1 MYAGNGYGTKKESL
15 FGRWRLRTGR
25 RVRGWYRGGWLVIFG
40 LAWWLLF
47 FPTRIVA
54 LAPLSVVGQQIG
66 EQERGNPT
74 IVEQSSSLRRIP
86 EHTLSAA
93 AVLQGVVRSQYGR
106 AVPGASLELA
116 LVGGPR
122 YATGTDVEG
131 IFRLRGIRLGR
142 YELKIMC
149 EGFQALG
156 ISDLDLSSPDSF
168 AIELTMQSL
177 NAPTWQGNSGSGLP
191 GAERMPP
198 LEIVPGEPYPGLRSP
213 SSEAAEP
220 APEEIPP
227 ASANFSPTPDRWDI
241 ALPEWQR
248 YEKQRDVP
256 FVTGHWYDPFNR
268 NKLKGDYPIF
278 GQRWFFNF
286 TGTSE
291 TGFEGRRLPV
301 PSGLDS
307 VNRGE
312 SGFFGRGEQIFASEN
327 LRLSFDLFR
336 GDTSFRPVDFRI
348 RFTPEVSLNFLQ
360 ARERGIVNV
369 DPRKGTTRFDTHIGL
384 QEGFVEAKVHDLG
397 PSYDFV
403 SVRAGIQQFTSD
415 FRGFLFSEE
424 QPGVRIFGNLR
435 SNRYAYNAA
444 WFYFLEKNTNSGL
457 NTFQKRQQQVYLAN
471 LYIQD
476 FLAKGYTAQF
486 SFHFNRDYGGIHYD
500 DNGFLVR
507 PAPVGGVINGKI
519 NTHNIHAYYLG
530 WTGNGHI
537 GRINVSNA
545 FYQALGQDDFNA
557 IAGRRVDI
565 NARMGALELSVDKD
579 WVRYRASVFYATGDS
594 SNRSGSS
601 RRDGTAHGFDSIVDN
616 THFAGGDFSFWDSEG
631 IRLTGT
637 GVGLVSPGSLLPS
650 LRSNKEEGQA
660 NFVNPGLMLFNLG
673 VDFILTP
680 KLRTFVN
687 ANYLR
692 FDRTESLELLLFQNH
707 IRHGIGTD
715 FGAGVEYRPP
725 LSENIVIR
733 GGASALVPGQGFKDI
748 YNGRT
753 LLSLFANVKFQF

>member
-1 MYAGNGYGTKKESL
+1 
-15 FGRWRLRTGR
+15 
-25 RVRGWYRGGWLVIFG
+25 VRAWFRSRSLVIPG
-40 LAWWLLF
+40 LAWCFLLY
-47 FPTRIVA
+47 PTHLRG
-54 LAPLSVVGQQIG
+54 LAPLPLLGLQVGD
-66 EQERGNPT
+66 QEPRNPT
-74 IVEQSSSLRRIP
+74 IVEQIPSTRRIP
-86 EHTLSAA
+86 ERTSATA
-93 AVLQGVVRSQYGR
+93 AVLQGVVRDQHGR
-106 AVPGASLELA
+106 AVPGASLQLKA
-116 LVGGPR
+116 AGVAR
-122 YATGTDVEG
+122 YAVTTDVEG
-131 IFRLRGIRLGR
+131 IFRL
-142 YELKIMC
+142 
-149 EGFQALG
+149 LG
-156 ISDLDLSSPDSF
+156 IQPGSYEVKLAREGSRTVEIPNLALSKPDVF
-168 AIELTMQSL
+168 TIELTMQSL
-177 NAPTWQGNSGSGLP
+177 NEPIGQSNSASGLP
-191 GAERMPP
+191 GIERLPAA
-198 LEIVPGEPYPGLRSP
+198 EIVPGEPYPGLRSP
-213 SSEAAEP
+213 SSKAMEL
-220 APEEIPP
+220 APEVVPP
-227 ASANFSPTPDRWDI
+227 ASANFSSLPDRWNI
-241 ALPEWQR
+241 AMPEWQR
-248 YEKQRDVP
+248 YEKQRDDPYVK
-256 FVTGHWYDPFNR
+256 GHWYDPFNR

-278 GQRWFFNF
+278 GQRWFLNF

-291 TGFEGRRLPV
+291 TGFDGRRLPV

-307 VNRGE
+307 VNKGS
-312 SGFFGRGEQIFASEN
+312 SGFFGRGEQAFTAEN

-348 RFTPEVSLNFLQ
+348 HFTPEVSLNFLQ
-360 ARERGIVNV
+360 ARERGVVNV
-369 DPRKGTTRFDTHIGL
+369 DPRKGTTRFDTYAGL
-384 QEGFVEAKVHDLG
+384 QEGFAEAKLHDLG

-403 SVRAGIQQFTSD
+403 SVRAGVQQFTSD

-476 FLAKGYTAQF
+476 FLAKGYTTQF

-519 NTHNIHAYYLG
+519 NAHNIHAYYLG

-545 FYQALGQDDFNA
+545 FYQALGHDDFNA

-579 WVRYRASVFYATGDS
+579 WVRYRASVFYASGDS
-594 SNRSGSS
+594 SRRSGSS
-601 RRDGTAHGFDSIVDN
+601 RTDGTARGFDSIVDN
-616 THFAGGDFSFWDSEG
+616 THFAGSDFSFWDSEG

-673 VDFILTP
+673 ADFTLTP
-680 KLRTFVN
+680 KLRAFVN
-687 ANYLR
+687 TNYLR
-692 FDRTESLELLLFQNH
+692 FDRTEPLELLLFQNP

-733 GGASALVPGQGFKDI
+733 GGASALVPAQGFKDI
-748 YNGRT
+748 YNGQT